1 MKKLIAVML
10 LLLMITPCLRAQR
23 KEMSQARSYLK
34 SGKDLNK
41 AEKLMTDLLEDS
53 VNRRNPKIYL
63 LWYEAV
69 EKQYEAGNEKLYL
82 NEKYDTASLFTLT
95 KRMFTILETLDSI
108 DAQPNK
114 KGEVKPKYRK
124 KHAAAMNRLR
134 PNLYSGGSYFVRKAN
149 FPVAYSFYDAYIDCA
164 RQPLFSDYSYAANDK
179 RMAEAAYWATY
190 CGFKMGN
197 ADLTLKYAE
206 AALEDTVKESFTLQY
221 IVEAYKSQKNDSA
234 YFAYLSRGFEHFP
247 KDYYFFP
254 RLMDYYMS
262 RNSLDSALQLS
273 ERGLGIDSM
282 NVLFLYAKSNV
293 LLNLGRYEECIEIS
307 EKLIS
312 VNDSLADA
320 YFNAGTAYL
329 NQTLAMESKKHLRQH
344 RNQLLTLY
352 RKALPYM
359 EKYRLLAADEKQKW
373 APALYRIYLNLNM
386 GKQFEE
392 IDRILNKK

>member
-1 MKKLIAVML
+1 
-10 LLLMITPCLRAQR
+10 MITPCLRAQR

-34 SGKDLNK
+34 SGKDFDK
-41 AEKLMTDLLEDS
+41 AEKLMTDLLRDS
-53 VNRRNPKIYL
+53 ANRHNPKIYL

-69 EKQYEAGNEKLYL
+69 AKQYEAGNEKLYL

-95 KRMFTILETLDSI
+95 KRMFTVLEALDSI
-108 DAQPNK
+108 DAKPNK
-114 KGEVKPKYRK
+114 KGEGRPEYRK

-149 FPVAYSFYDAYIDCA
+149 YPAAYSFYDAYLDCA
-164 RQPLFSDYSYAANDK
+164 RQPLFTDYNYAANDG

-206 AALEDTVKESFTLQY
+206 AALNDTAKETFTLQY
-221 IVEAYKSQKNDSA
+221 IVEAHKIQKNDSA
-234 YFAYLSRGFEHFP
+234 YLAYLLKGFEHYP

-262 RNSLDSALQLS
+262 RNALDSALLLS
-273 ERGLGIDSM
+273 ERGLSIDSL
-282 NVLFLYAKSNV
+282 NVLFLYAKSNA
-293 LLNLGRYEECIEIS
+293 LLNLGRYDECIKIS
-307 EKLIS
+307 EILIS
-312 VNDSLADA
+312 VNDTLADA

-329 NQTLAMESKKHLRQH
+329 NQALAIESKKHLRQY
-344 RNQLLTLY
+344 RNQLLAHY